1 MTNQKLGNLDAVL
14 VTSQV
19 QRSVFVLTLVMN
31 VGTVFD
37 EKTSHVYTV
46 FGSSY
51 VQRRIS
57 FLIPCMD
64 VGTALQQES
73 RNVDIVLV
81 SSSMQGR
88 LSVFMP
94 RRIDIGA
101 TIEEESHNI
110 CMIAVHRHV
119 QRRLATVVVHIDF
132 NATFQQHLHYWYATT
147 LKGSCK
153 ELVHYGSIR
162 PVYVGAA
169 IQQESRDF
177 VTAMVR
183 SCVQYR

>member
-1 MTNQKLGNLDAVL
+1 
-14 VTSQV
+14 
-19 QRSVFVLTLVMN
+19 
-31 VGTVFD
+31 
-37 EKTSHVYTV
+37 
-46 FGSSY
+46 
-51 VQRRIS
+51 
-57 FLIPCMD
+57 
-64 VGTALQQES
+64 
-73 RNVDIVLV
+73 
-81 SSSMQGR
+81 MQGR

-132 NATFQQHLHYWYATT
+132 NATFQQHLNYWYATT

-183 SCVQYR
+183 SCVQYRLFIIVLCMNVGAAIHQELRDFDTFTFQSKVQWRPSMYIPCTDVGAMIQQESDNLDTLKGHGFVQRRLFA